1 MAYRQARP
9 IQQHNMTQPQREG
22 KRMRYRYQQQRR
34 RVMAAILAVTGV
46 MLACGSPIPFPTLPP
61 TQAILYT
68 TDHTLTSPPQGKTW
82 AADTCQGQRFL
93 ANDPPAWEWTPVLDP
108 TNPYETA
115 KTLVGVSGTAV
126 LPQLSGDDLPFTHPY
141 GYDWEVFVAP
151 DAPYANLL
159 APSNQAGAPNMA
171 DDYKQALQHATA
183 NPTQGGLG
191 LGTPGLL
198 GMETDQGLLP
208 SNLRAQDGDR
218 IVAFG
223 RWIADCGHEDFH
235 TEIHPPLLIAS
246 GHAVTPIKTTI
257 QISSRPYLVSQDFGD
272 GALREHL
279 LKELAKLVAPIPL
292 SLQVEAHPTL
302 LPPFQGIQLMTFYVR
317 PQTPRQSPSDRLLA
331 SYHFTLRK
339 GVAVQVFSTGHDEVG
354 VTVLMN
360 DVNYVT
366 PTPTGRTDL
375 NVTPADLGTE
385 GKQAMQVLLA
395 AAAIVN
401 PPTVLC
407 PVIAACLSV
416 SINGAGI
423 KTDSYPALSA
433 SSPLDTQNA
442 VTDADVDHLPSSSAG
457 FAVDPNQALPIYGSL
472 TVQWAQSGAFVHI
485 ASPANGFTVYPP
497 DNANHASVALVG
509 SGSPGMQYTWSDS
522 LDGNLGSGQSIT
534 ASLSLS
540 QVGNCQPATTHVVTL
555 TGKDAQGHT
564 ATASITVYVNNYCVR

>member
-1 MAYRQARP
+1 
-9 IQQHNMTQPQREG
+9 
-22 KRMRYRYQQQRR
+22 
-34 RVMAAILAVTGV
+34 
-46 MLACGSPIPFPTLPP
+46 
-61 TQAILYT
+61 
-68 TDHTLTSPPQGKTW
+68 
-82 AADTCQGQRFL
+82 
-93 ANDPPAWEWTPVLDP
+93 
-108 TNPYETA
+108 
-115 KTLVGVSGTAV
+115 
-126 LPQLSGDDLPFTHPY
+126 
-141 GYDWEVFVAP
+141 
-151 DAPYANLL
+151 
-159 APSNQAGAPNMA
+159 
-171 DDYKQALQHATA
+171 
-183 NPTQGGLG
+183 
-191 LGTPGLL
+191 
-198 GMETDQGLLP
+198 
-208 SNLRAQDGDR
+208 
-218 IVAFG
+218 
-223 RWIADCGHEDFH
+223 
-235 TEIHPPLLIAS
+235 
-246 GHAVTPIKTTI
+246 
-257 QISSRPYLVSQDFGD
+257 
-272 GALREHL
+272 
-279 LKELAKLVAPIPL
+279 L

-366 PTPTGRTDL
+366 PTPTGRTDH
-375 NVTPADLGTE
+375 NVTPADLGAE
-385 GKQAMQVLLA
+385 GQQAMQVLLSA
-395 AAAIVN
+395 AALVN

-407 PVIAACLSV
+407 PVIAACLSA
-416 SINGAGI
+416 SINGAGM
-423 KTDSYPALSA
+423 KTDNYPALSA

-442 VTDADVDHLPSSSAG
+442 VTDADVDHLPPSSAG

-522 LDGNLGSGQSIT
+522 IDGNLGSGQTIT

-564 ATASITVYVNNYCVR
+564 ATASITVYINNYCVR